1 MPSFLAIGRGGRAS
15 ARNAP
20 KGNRTS
26 SNALVSPT
34 YLSDLA
40 EYMRTYSDFDGV
52 DDETREAALAF
63 PSSSS
68 RAAKFERT
76 NRFHF
81 DDELL
86 QSEMK
91 EKLEK
96 QKKGERGREGERD
109 CERRERDR

>member
-1 MPSFLAIGRGGRAS
+1 MRQTSI
-15 ARNAP
+15 AP
-20 KGNRTS
+20 TFG
-26 SNALVSPT
+26 L
-34 YLSDLA
+34 
-40 EYMRTYSDFDGV
+40 GV

-81 DDELL
+81 DDELM

-96 QKKGERGREGERD
+96 QKSEK
-109 CERRERDR
+109 RRRRLKIRNTT